1 VIVLDAS
8 AAVAALL
15 NDGNARRLVGFEG
28 VHAPHLIDAEVVSA
42 LRRLVLAGT
51 LNAEDGLKCL
61 EAWSHLAVIR
71 YAAGPLLQRMWELRG
86 GISAYDAMYVALA
99 ELLDCALVTADA
111 RLSRASGLRCS
122 VTVVPDF

>member
-1 VIVLDAS
+1 MIVLDAS

-15 NDGNARRLVGFEG
+15 NDGNARRLVGSEG
-28 VHAPHLIDAEVVSA
+28 LHAPHLIDAEVVSA

-51 LNAEDGLKCL
+51 LKTEDGLRCL
-61 EAWSHLAVIR
+61 EAWGHLAVIR
-71 YAAGPLLQRMWELRG
+71 YAAGPLLQRMWELRE

-99 ELLDCALVTADA
+99 ELLDCALVTADT

-122 VTVVPDF
+122 VTVVPN